1 MHNATVFLNILTY
14 VVILSLRHM
23 WYIYLYIYRT
33 IIQKI
38 HIFIQSNISPNDGSP
53 MILFIM
59 TNIYPSKCFRFSLF
73 YLLFISHNNLED
85 SFINIYLQDYCQYYY
100 QLLLLV
106 GGLCFFPK
114 KITYLSRVSNSTL
127 SKQIYKYGSFAIEM
141 FEACPAQIFLIFNLL
156 AFS

>member
-1 MHNATVFLNILTY
+1 MHNATVLLNILTY

-23 WYIYLYIYRT
+23 WYIYLSVSIRRFIVKTRFKNIYNT
-33 IIQKI
+33 
-38 HIFIQSNISPNDGSP
+38 FSIQSNISPHNGSP
-53 MILFIM
+53 IVLFIM

-106 GGLCFFPK
+106 GGLCCFPK

-127 SKQIYKYGSFAIEM
+127 SKQIYKYGSFTIKM
-141 FEACPAQIFLIFNLL
+141 FQAFPAQKKF
-156 AFS
+156 